1 MASGAARATLI
12 GAWFVVVGAVAG
24 GAAYLESLGPV
35 PGPPVLAS
43 PEAAPEP
50 QNPTH
55 LEAPD
60 LTAAEEPPMAPLP
73 VESEDD
79 PAPPPEAA
87 DEHAAAEP
95 DADMDMLGAYDLPEL
110 PHPPE
115 SVEDESSQTL
125 MDLAAEQLEALG
137 GSDVSEPVDASE
149 EPGVAMPTLAEM
161 TGQGGT
167 AVDPEHFQPQTAWP
181 VETPSLH
188 GTMPMMPRQTV
199 DLAALGDDHRTVS
212 DDTTPPVLAAPPA
225 QPDAAGHSDAPVPEV
240 PEAPVVPAEAP
251 DVAVQEDHGAAPQP
265 DSHQTMAEDG
275 QDAAPS
281 GPAIHETAAVEAPD
295 QEPPDHAPTD
305 LASTDLASTEH
316 TPTIPEAET
325 PEPQEQAHRQDEP
338 QEQASLA
345 DEPEGLEPDGHDAGP
360 AVAEAHDAPDAQA
373 DHQQETVAAV
383 VVEGLSTEPD
393 DRVVEV
399 AEVGPLPVVGPSGA
413 RPADVYA
420 RPFDAP
426 GERPVVAVVVGGLGL
441 SSAATEA
448 AIQSLPAAVT
458 LSFSPYSGRL
468 QDWVALARAA
478 GHEVL
483 IDLPME
489 PVDFPHSDPGPQ
501 ALMTSLNA
509 DANMQRLEWV
519 LSRATN
525 YIGVGSYMGSRFAA
539 DAAAMRPVLQAI
551 NARGL
556 IYLDNGQAIGNV
568 APTLSAEIGLPVLV
582 SDIEV
587 DQMAARQV
595 IDDALAQVESK
606 ARSDGAA
613 LAIGTAY
620 PVTIERLSVWT
631 RSLADRGFALAP
643 ASALVGR

>member
-24 GAAYLESLGPV
+24 GAAYLESLGPM

-43 PEAAPEP
+43 PESAPEP
-50 QNPTH
+50 QAPTQ

-60 LTAAEEPPMAPLP
+60 PAAAAEPPAEAAPA
-73 VESEDD
+73 ESEDH
-79 PAPPPEAA
+79 PAQPPEAA
-87 DEHAAAEP
+87 DGHDAAEP
-95 DADMDMLGAYDLPEL
+95 DADMEMLGAYDLPEL

-115 SVEDESSQTL
+115 STDSDSSQTL
-125 MDLAAEQLEALG
+125 LDLAAEQLEALG
-137 GSDVSEPVDASE
+137 GNDAEDSAGSAEP
-149 EPGVAMPTLAEM
+149 PGDAMPTLAEM
-161 TGQGGT
+161 TGQGEAT
-167 AVDPEHFQPQTAWP
+167 PASEHFQPQTAWP
-181 VETPSLH
+181 VATPSLH

-199 DLAALGDDHRTVS
+199 DLAALGNDHQEVS
-212 DDTTPPVLAAPPA
+212 QDAPPVLAAPPA
-225 QPDAAGHSDAPVPEV
+225 EPDTAGPVTAGDGDVSVPEV
-240 PEAPVVPAEAP
+240 PEAPADPAEVPVLAAHDDHGVVPN
-251 DVAVQEDHGAAPQP
+251 PQ
-265 DSHQTMAEDG
+265 SHQTPAEDG
-275 QDAAPS
+275 HGGAPP
-281 GPAIHETAAVEAPD
+281 GPEAHETAAVAAPD
-295 QEPPDHAPTD
+295 H
-305 LASTDLASTEH
+305 
-316 TPTIPEAET
+316 ET
-325 PEPQEQAHRQDEP
+325 PEQAPVTHEAVDHQPQQQVP
-338 QEQASLA
+338 QQQ
-345 DEPEGLEPDGHDAGP
+345 EPEEHAAVAEAPESHQPDGHESGP
-360 AVAEAHDAPDAQA
+360 AVAETHDEPDAQA
-373 DHQQETVAAV
+373 EQQQETVVAV
-383 VVEGLSTEPD
+383 VAEGLSTEPD

-420 RPFDAP
+420 RPFDAA
-426 GERPVVAVVVGGLGL
+426 GSRPVVAVVVGGLGL

-458 LSFSPYSGRL
+458 LSFSPYSSRL

-582 SDIEV
+582 SDVEV

-595 IDDALAQVESK
+595 IDEALAQVESK
-606 ARSDGAA
+606 AQSDGAA

-643 ASALVGR
+643 ASALVGQ